1 MPKQAKGLRIRNGEI
16 KGLGAVSCYDER
28 RLPHSNAMLFEYVLR
43 TLWMLNMSH
52 LNHHF
57 LLWPLCVIFSGL
69 FFSISLHFVQ
79 PTLPSLQGAVPVVFD
94 LLFAARKDMAAKP
107 IPRCQVILSE
117 NFYSSTDRGHFLLA

>member
-1 MPKQAKGLRIRNGEI
+1 MPKRAKGLRIRNGEI

-52 LNHHF
+52 LNHHL

-79 PTLPSLQGAVPVVFD
+79 PTLPSLQGAVPGSVRSP
-94 LLFAARKDMAAKP
+94 LRCMAAKP
-107 IPRCQVILSE
+107 IPRCQVILSG
-117 NFYSSTDRGHFLLA
+117 NFYPSTDRGHFLLA

>member
-1 MPKQAKGLRIRNGEI
+1 
-16 KGLGAVSCYDER
+16 
-28 RLPHSNAMLFEYVLR
+28 MLFEYVLR

-94 LLFAARKDMAAKP
+94 LLFAAWLRSRSHAVKSSCLGTSILAP
-107 IPRCQVILSE
+107 IGVI
-117 NFYSSTDRGHFLLA
+117 SSWHNVHEMILWWVSCELWIR